1 MKNRKVT
8 SLYNNLLEMISLSV
22 KLCVSAALKLE
33 DYVQIGPCP
42 MLDIKNK
49 PKSKQLW
56 YLNGHN
62 YLKNSE

>member
-1 MKNRKVT
+1 
-8 SLYNNLLEMISLSV
+8 MISLSV

-56 YLNGHN
+56 YLNGLH